1 MELIQ
6 TSVRRAR
13 ARFGKFPVKD
23 FDIEGG
29 SLTKQQYRDAVQK
42 VMKEK
47 GMTKNYQLMNRK
59 TNKLSGRKF
68 WTREEARI
76 AKRNAGFKHA
86 IVNLATG
93 DVIR

>member
-6 TSVRRAR
+6 TSARQEAVR
-13 ARFGKFPVKD
+13 
-23 FDIEGG
+23 FDKPHNNIPSFTER
-29 SLTKQQYRDAVQK
+29 LP
-42 VMKEK
+42 KENK
-47 GMTKNYQLMNRK
+47 MTKNYQLMNRK